1 MKWYF
6 EKFGERQGPVSIQE
20 LVEILNRGEITL
32 DNLVWRDGMANWT
45 PLREADALTS
55 EDGAEMAIC
64 AQSGKVMLKSEMMP
78 YGDKFISPE
87 HSDAFVQNLMETSD
101 SVSSNDDGV
110 LPADFSVNIGSS
122 LSRAWT
128 TMAQDFWPITG
139 IALLINVVY
148 GAASQVGGGLVA
160 IPIFAGLYYYLLRK
174 IRGQP
179 AEIGDAFYGFSNGFL
194 KFFLMNLVILG
205 ISIAALIPFFVV
217 IFASAAVGSEEPSV
231 LAIGGMVLTGIMILF
246 YLYVSVAWTLAPV
259 ICFDKNL
266 PFWDSM
272 KLSMKAYNRQFFWFS
287 LFFLTLV
294 LINLLG
300 FALLVIGLYVTVP
313 LTLLA
318 MLHVYEDIFGGKR
331 SAAQQQL
338 EG

>member
-1 MKWYF
+1 
-6 EKFGERQGPVSIQE
+6 
-20 LVEILNRGEITL
+20 
-32 DNLVWRDGMANWT
+32 
-45 PLREADALTS
+45 
-55 EDGAEMAIC
+55 
-64 AQSGKVMLKSEMMP
+64 
-78 YGDKFISPE
+78 
-87 HSDAFVQNLMETSD
+87 
-101 SVSSNDDGV
+101 
-110 LPADFSVNIGSS
+110 
-122 LSRAWT
+122 
-128 TMAQDFWPITG
+128 
-139 IALLINVVY
+139 
-148 GAASQVGGGLVA
+148 
-160 IPIFAGLYYYLLRK
+160 
-174 IRGQP
+174 
-179 AEIGDAFYGFSNGFL
+179 
-194 KFFLMNLVILG
+194 MNLVILG

-318 MLHVYEDIFGGKR
+318 MLHVYEDIFGGKP
-331 SAAQQQL
+331 SSCC
-338 EG
+338 